1 MEKVAA
7 AHKPK
12 YPVQTLEKALEIIEV
27 MYKEG
32 GGGLGISELDNKL
45 GIGKSTIHRIL
56 DTLMAYSYVE
66 KCDESTK
73 YRLSWKFFE
82 IGNLI
87 PQQRNLS
94 NLNMEALQDLCN
106 KYEETVNLG
115 VRVDDSVVIIS
126 RIDPKST
133 LVANVP
139 IGTRE
144 PLHAT
149 GMGKVIIS
157 ELSREE
163 LIKIFGTNPLKSCT
177 PNTITSLDELAV
189 QLEKIRE
196 QGYSIDDQ
204 EFYPGLSCIAM
215 PIRNYKKEIVAAISV
230 SGPSIRLNF
239 TKIMNIKKDL
249 ETTCSILSTYLGYS
263 EESKSE

>member
-1 MEKVAA
+1 MDKLSTV
-7 AHKPK
+7 HKPK

-32 GGGLGISELDNKL
+32 VGGLGISELDNKL

-56 DTLMAYSYVE
+56 DTLMAYNYVE
-66 KCDESTK
+66 KCAESTK

-94 NLNMEALQDLCN
+94 NLNMEDLQELCN

-149 GMGKVIIS
+149 GMGKVILS
-157 ELSREE
+157 ELSKEE
-163 LIKIFGTNPLKSCT
+163 LIRIFGDSPLKSCT
-177 PNTITSLDELAV
+177 PNTISSLDDLMI
-189 QLEKIRE
+189 QLDKIRE
-196 QGYSIDDQ
+196 QGYSIDDE

-215 PIRNYKKEIVAAISV
+215 PIRNYKREIVAAVSV
-230 SGPSIRLNF
+230 SGPSMRLNF

-249 ETTCSILSTYLGYS
+249 EKTCNILSNYLGYN
-263 EESKSE
+263 ENAANE

>member
-1 MEKVAA
+1 M

-27 MYKEG
+27 MHKEG
-32 GGGLGISELDNKL
+32 AGLGISELDNRL
-45 GIGKSTIHRIL
+45 GLGKSTIHRIL
-56 DTLMAYSYVE
+56 DTLMAYNYIE
-66 KCDESTK
+66 KDSGNAK

-82 IGNLI
+82 IGNNI

-94 NLNMEALQDLCN
+94 NLNMSVLQELCD
-106 KYEETVNLG
+106 KYGETVNLG
-115 VRVDDSVVIIS
+115 VRADNSVVIIS
-126 RIDPKST
+126 RINPKAT

-139 IGTRE
+139 VGTRE

-149 GMGKVIIS
+149 AMGKVIIS
-157 ELSREE
+157 ELGREE
-163 LIKIFGTNPLKSCT
+163 LLNIFGSTQLESCT
-177 PNTITSLDELAV
+177 PNTITSFEDLVV

-215 PIRNYKKEIVAAISV
+215 PVRNYKNEIIAAVSV
-230 SGPSIRLNF
+230 SGPSMRLNF
-239 TKIMNIKKDL
+239 TKIINIKNDM
-249 ETTCSILSTYLGYS
+249 ETAISTLSTYLGHN
-263 EESKSE
+263 EEIK